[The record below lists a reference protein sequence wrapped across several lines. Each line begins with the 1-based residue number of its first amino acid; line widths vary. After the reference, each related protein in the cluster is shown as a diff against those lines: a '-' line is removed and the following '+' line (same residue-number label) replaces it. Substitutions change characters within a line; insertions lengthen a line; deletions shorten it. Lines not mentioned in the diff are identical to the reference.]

1 MIQRADA
8 LEVLMFDGWCRSAGV
23 TAEINIAQGLGLP
36 IEFCEFVVKAA

>member
-23 TAEINIAQGLGLP
+23 TAEINIAHGLGLP